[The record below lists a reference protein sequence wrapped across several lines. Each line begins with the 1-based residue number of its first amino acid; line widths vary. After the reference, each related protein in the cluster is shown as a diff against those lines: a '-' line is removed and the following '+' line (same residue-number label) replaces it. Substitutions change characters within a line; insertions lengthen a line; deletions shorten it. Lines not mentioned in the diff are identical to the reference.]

1 MVEKWRKAIK
11 VFLCSRMKVV
21 TNQKEI
27 LTSIKDFYQNL
38 FINKDNTL
46 WEANFNYMFFYNNV
60 TLNSFVRKSIP
71 GT

>member
-1 MVEKWRKAIK
+1 
-11 VFLCSRMKVV
+11 MKVV